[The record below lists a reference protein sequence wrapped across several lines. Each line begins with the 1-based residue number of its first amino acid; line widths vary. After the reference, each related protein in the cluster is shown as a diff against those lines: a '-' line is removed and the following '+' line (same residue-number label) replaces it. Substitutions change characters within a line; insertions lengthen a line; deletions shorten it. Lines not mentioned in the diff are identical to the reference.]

1 MQATTAR
8 ACWCRAPGQ
17 CELQQEA
24 LPALKPDDVLVRATH
39 GAVSRGTES
48 LVLAGRV
55 PASEHARMRC
65 PHMGGSFEFPVKYGY
80 VSVGVVEAC
89 GKDVEHLRNARVFCL
104 HPHQDA
110 YVVPAADVRV
120 VPPATPSARARCWRR
135 TWRRRSTSSGTRA
148 SAWAT
153 AWPSSARASS
163 AASWRGWH
171 ASRASTCC
179 SSTSTGGG
187 AAAEAGRVLRPGGAL
202 GGGAGDRGVV
212 VHASGAAAGAA
223 AALALAGDEA
233 VVVEASWHGSTV
245 VPLPLGGPFHARRLT
260 LKSSRVG
267 NLPPSKRPRW
277 DYTRR
282 MNLALKLA
290 GDASRR
296 VFPEREPS
304 RSETRPPRCRASAA
318 RAPGRPGSADGSF
331 SVWKAPRR

>member
-1 MQATTAR
+1 MASMQATTAR

-24 LPALKPDDVLVRATH
+24 LPALKADDVLVRATH

-120 VPPATPSARARCWRR
+120 VPPATPSARAVLAPNLETAINVVWDAGIGVGDRVAVVGAGVVGCLVAWVAARIPGVDVLLVDVDG
-135 TWRRRSTSSGTRA
+135 RRRRV
-148 SAWAT
+148 
-153 AWPSSARASS
+153 
-163 AASWRGWH
+163 
-171 ASRASTCC
+171 
-179 SSTSTGGG
+179 
-187 AAAEAGRVLRPGGAL
+187 AEALGASFGLAGAL
-202 GGGAGDRGVV
+202 GDGAGDRDVV

-260 LKSSRVG
+260 LKSSQVG

-290 GDASRR
+290 GDASLD
-296 VFPEREPS
+296 VLFERDAVAFEDLPAALPS
-304 RSETRPPRCRASAA
+304 ICGA
-318 RAPGRPGSADGSF
+318 RAGAAGLCHRVVYS
-331 SVWKAPRR
+331 

>member
-8 ACWCRAPGQ
+8 ACWCRAPDQ

-120 VPPATPSARARCWRR
+120 VPPATPSARAVLAPNLETAINVVWDAGIGVGDRVAVVGAGVVGCLV
-135 TWRRRSTSSGTRA
+135 
-148 SAWAT
+148 AWVA
-153 AWPSSARASS
+153 ARM
-163 AASWRGWH
+163 
-171 ASRASTCC
+171 RASTCC

-187 AAAEAGRVLRPGGAL
+187 GGWRARARPSAWRARSATGPAT
-202 GGGAGDRGVV
+202 ATSSCT
-212 VHASGAAAGAA
+212 ASGAAAGAA

-233 VVVEASWHGSTV
+233 VGVEASWHGSTV

-260 LKSSRVG
+260 LKSSQVG

-290 GDASRR
+290 GDASLDVLFERDAVAFEDLPAALPR
-296 VFPEREPS
+296 V
-304 RSETRPPRCRASAA
+304 CGA
-318 RAPGRPGSADGSF
+318 RAGAAGLCHRVVYS
-331 SVWKAPRR
+331 